1 MDNNQLLISNRMI
14 SEKKKYNGR
23 YPTTE
28 NVINII
34 LIINIHIYFFI
45 QSEQLLLNK
54 NSFNTINITKKNS
67 KRIKSG
73 NIFSKNPSKIL
84 PQKTSILKSK
94 NDDKNRFNLQNN
106 NNKKD
111 YSNNLLKKCQIRYNS
126 FLKEHRDVT
135 MSGTKRF
142 EDKSGEYYLQN
153 MNKFNKNNLN
163 INQKSVTSLK
173 LNNCNNNNDNINY
186 NSNKHMIKVKRKKIL
201 DELIPI
207 PTLKQKNKLK
217 NDFEKKTLYNA
228 MGNAK
233 YLRRYQYSNNIT
245 QKQLKIYK
253 IYKENQRNEKIN
265 NDKVKFIQIW
275 WKTIFQI
282 IKIQKTIRGYL
293 YRIKLISSLDQRE
306 EYIDKVIFLVKSVKK
321 IFLYRLLNELVI
333 YKPGNGYY
341 FHKWKEITSKKVI
354 LKKMVNIAIINKNK
368 NNFYLTTRFNS
379 NILKKENDDSDS
391 ENEFYKMRKEIMKN
405 ENANK
410 SLIDVYTKGIKN
422 KKVKKGKHLSSSSFV
437 LRTTKKNIKIG
448 IELSTSQIINRT
460 KKSLYDLNQTN
471 CNKKGK
477 KNTNNKIIS
486 TFDSVKKTV
495 HKRNKSNNNQP
506 KLNQYKFNTNN
517 KYNIKENGLK
527 EKSLNDL
534 KNIKVNHNK
543 NNFNNSNNKNMT
555 LTKINTD
562 LTKSSN
568 FGKNLTN
575 TESKDDISKKSINKK
590 KMHNYAV
597 SNISNHSTNLFN
609 TSNKNKKIKVYENKL
624 NDYNNKITNN
634 ENNSENQLFSIDKE
648 NQQLDKL
655 LPYAESIFDESQFSA
670 FLDNSTLI
678 NNKNIYNYSQ
688 DNDRFIFN
696 NNKSSKNNSCFDV
709 LSIRNQEKTNNF
721 EALVIL
727 KNYFD
732 IWAKKTIFGLLLRK
746 VFAIKNIFIGGNA
759 LIHII
764 SYKYYKLFFEKFKDG
779 YSFLILKEY
788 FNLWILKL
796 FTERIK
802 SFGEKFKLMKYFKFY
817 KMIIDKKM
825 ILQNVIQYEKYI
837 IRKNKGRKKR
847 NREQFYTE
855 YEQDNKYYITDFPIS
870 NIINNRYSLNNN
882 TNNCYIINNLN
893 YNSTDNKINIGLSYQ
908 NDLTINNN
916 NNNSNGTIRSKVIEF
931 PKHIYNQNKIKQSIY
946 DKSNNS
952 NIIFTD
958 NINNHKTIDNSNLFN
973 FNTDNKI
980 KNNIMKNID
989 TNDNCLQNNLNRSVI
1004 ISNKPSHFEPD
1015 LTTQKNQLMM
1025 VINIIER
1032 HRKSNN
1038 HNLFLS
1044 CFQEWKNTMNYDP
1057 NQNIKLRNKK
1067 IIKNQTSFNTNKN
1080 DKIINF
1086 SCGTIDN
1093 EELTK
1098 NTINSEGF
1106 PTESDSKSENK
1117 ISNISNNKLNSKL
1130 NSDKNKYSSS
1140 STFDFQEKE
1149 KEKENKNDNNPA
1161 KKCFQG
1167 VYKKK
1172 TIPGSTNKSMS
1183 FVKKNSFN
1191 HSLNSNTFQ
1200 LSRIT
1205 DFPNDLQ
1212 IQESIKEDNENDNV
1226 IKTISHK
1233 NLNLKDEANM
1243 NIVNFGYSTPE
1254 DYFGFKKVNKIEEM
1268 EVSFV
1273 PLNEK
1278 NINSN
1283 NDDDNDKYNENDHEI
1298 NTEKEDEYN
1307 KEDKKEVII
1316 EAIEEYNEFEG
1327 DNEKIIQKIK
1337 NEFNNYEEKLFYKT
1351 IDYFKTNFDNE
1362 INKENEKENNN
1373 KSMINIT

>member
-1 MDNNQLLISNRMI
+1 M
-14 SEKKKYNGR
+14 
-23 YPTTE
+23 
-28 NVINII
+28 
-34 LIINIHIYFFI
+34 
-45 QSEQLLLNK
+45 
-54 NSFNTINITKKNS
+54 
-67 KRIKSG
+67 
-73 NIFSKNPSKIL
+73 
-84 PQKTSILKSK
+84 KSK
-94 NDDKNRFNLQNN
+94 NDDKNKFNLKNS

-126 FLKEHRDVT
+126 FIKEHRDVT

-173 LNNCNNNNDNINY
+173 LNNFNSNDNPNY

-217 NDFEKKTLYNA
+217 NDFEKKSLYNA

-245 QKQLKIYK
+245 QKQLR
-253 IYKENQRNEKIN
+253 IYKENQKNDKIL

-282 IKIQKTIRGYL
+282 IKLQKNIRGYL

-306 EYIDKVIFLVKSVKK
+306 EYIDKVIYLVKSIKK
-321 IFLYRLLNELVI
+321 IFLYRLLNKLVI
-333 YKPGNGYY
+333 FKPGSRYY
-341 FHKWKEITSKKVI
+341 FRKWKEISLKKVI
-354 LKKMVNIAIINKNK
+354 LKKMVNILIINNNK

-379 NILKKENDDSDS
+379 NIFKKENDDSDS
-391 ENEFYKMRKEIMKN
+391 ENEFYKMRQEIIEN
-405 ENANK
+405 ENDNK

-422 KKVKKGKHLSSSSFV
+422 KKAKRGKNLSSSSFV
-437 LRTTKKNIKIG
+437 LRTTKKSLNIG
-448 IELSTSQIINRT
+448 VELSTSQIINRT

-471 CNKKGK
+471 HNKKN
-477 KNTNNKIIS
+477 KNNTNNSNNKIIS
-486 TFDSVKKTV
+486 TFDSLKKTA
-495 HKRNKSNNNQP
+495 HKRNKSNNNNQP
-506 KLNQYKFNTNN
+506 KFNQNKFSTNN
-517 KYNIKENGLK
+517 KYSDIKENCIK

-543 NNFNNSNNKNMT
+543 NNFNNSNNKNMA

-568 FGKNLTN
+568 FGKKMTN
-575 TESKDDISKKSINKK
+575 TESKDDLSKKSLHKK

-609 TSNKNKKIKVYENKL
+609 TNNKNKKIKVYENKL
-624 NDYNNKITNN
+624 NDYNKKINT
-634 ENNSENQLFSIDKE
+634 ENNNENQLFSIDKE
-648 NQQLDKL
+648 NQQLEKL

-688 DNDRFIFN
+688 DNDKFIFN
-696 NNKSSKNNSCFDV
+696 NNKSMKNNSCFDV
-709 LSIRNQEKTNNF
+709 LSIRNQEKQNND
-721 EALVIL
+721 ALVVL

-732 IWAKKTIFGLLLRK
+732 IWVKKTIFGLLLRK
-746 VFAIKNIFIGGNA
+746 IFAFKNIYLGIND
-759 LIHII
+759 LVQII
-764 SYKYYKLFFEKFKDG
+764 SYKYFKLFFEKFKDG
-779 YSFLILKEY
+779 YSFLILKVY
-788 FNLWILKL
+788 LNHWKLKL
-796 FTERIK
+796 FTKRIK
-802 SFGEKFKLMKYFKFY
+802 TFVEKFKLLKYFKLF
-817 KMIIDKKM
+817 KMIIDKKI
-825 ILQNVIQYEKYI
+825 ILQNIIQYEKYI

-855 YEQDNKYYITDFPIS
+855 YDKDNKYYITDFPIS
-870 NIINNRYSLNNN
+870 NIINNRYNLNNN

-893 YNSTDNKINIGLSYQ
+893 YNNTDNKINIGLSYQ
-908 NDLTINNN
+908 NDFPDN
-916 NNNSNGTIRSKVIEF
+916 NNNSNNLNGAIRSKVIEF
-931 PKHIYNQNKIKQSIY
+931 PKHIYKQNKIKQSNIIY
-946 DKSNNS
+946 DKSHNS
-952 NIIFTD
+952 NIIFND
-958 NINNHKTIDNSNLFN
+958 NINNHKTIDNSNLYN
-973 FNTDNKI
+973 FNPDI
-980 KNNIMKNID
+980 KNNNNIMKNND
-989 TNDNCLQNNLNRSVI
+989 TNDNYLQNNLSKSVI

-1038 HNLFLS
+1038 YHLFLS
-1044 CFQEWKNTMNYDP
+1044 CFHEWKNTMNYDP

-1080 DKIINF
+1080 DKIVNF

-1117 ISNISNNKLNSKL
+1117 ISTISNNKLNSKL

-1140 STFDFQEKE
+1140 STFDFQEN
-1149 KEKENKNDNNPA
+1149 ENKNDNNSV

-1183 FVKKNSFN
+1183 FAKKNSFN
-1191 HSLNSNTFQ
+1191 HSLNPNAFQ
-1200 LSRIT
+1200 LSRLT
-1205 DFPNDLQ
+1205 VFQNDLK

-1226 IKTISHK
+1226 IKPLSHK
-1233 NLNLKDEANM
+1233 NLNLILQNEEANM
-1243 NIVNFGYSTPE
+1243 NIVNFGYTTPE

-1278 NINSN
+1278 NKSN
-1283 NDDDNDKYNENDHEI
+1283 NNDNNDNNINENIQEI
-1298 NTEKEDEYN
+1298 NIEKEDEPN
-1307 KEDKKEVII
+1307 NEDKKEVII
-1316 EAIEEYNEFEG
+1316 EAIEEYNEYEE
-1327 DNEKIIQKIK
+1327 DNEKIIKKLK
-1337 NEFNNYEEKLFYKT
+1337 NEFDNYEVKLFYKT
-1351 IDYFKTNFDNE
+1351 IDYFKTNFGED
-1362 INKENEKENNN
+1362 INKENENEITN

>member
-1 MDNNQLLISNRMI
+1 M
-14 SEKKKYNGR
+14 
-23 YPTTE
+23 
-28 NVINII
+28 
-34 LIINIHIYFFI
+34 
-45 QSEQLLLNK
+45 
-54 NSFNTINITKKNS
+54 
-67 KRIKSG
+67 
-73 NIFSKNPSKIL
+73 
-84 PQKTSILKSK
+84 KSK
-94 NDDKNRFNLQNN
+94 YDDKNKFNLKS
-106 NNKKD
+106 NKKD

-126 FLKEHRDVT
+126 FIKEHRDVT

-163 INQKSVTSLK
+163 LNQKSVTSLK
-173 LNNCNNNNDNINY
+173 LNNYNNNDNINY
-186 NSNKHMIKVKRKKIL
+186 NSNKHMIKVKRKKIH

-245 QKQLKIYK
+245 QKQLR
-253 IYKENQRNEKIN
+253 IYKENQKNDKIF

-282 IKIQKTIRGYL
+282 IKIQKTIRGFL
-293 YRIKLISSLDQRE
+293 YRIKLISSLGQRE
-306 EYIDKVIFLVKSVKK
+306 EFIDKVIYLVKSVKR
-321 IFLYRLLNELVI
+321 IFLYRLLNKLVI
-333 YKPGNGYY
+333 YKPGIRYY
-341 FHKWKEITSKKVI
+341 FLKWKESALKKVI
-354 LKKMVNIAIINKNK
+354 LKKMVNISLINKNK

-379 NILKKENDDSDS
+379 NIFNKENDDSDS
-391 ENEFYKMRKEIMKN
+391 ENEFYKMRKEIIGK

-422 KKVKKGKHLSSSSFV
+422 KKVKRGKNLSSSSFV
-437 LRTTKKNIKIG
+437 LRTTKKSLNIG

-471 CNKKGK
+471 YNKKSK
-477 KNTNNKIIS
+477 NNTNCKIIS
-486 TFDSVKKTV
+486 TFDTLKKSA

-506 KLNQYKFNTNN
+506 KFNKNRFNTNKKN
-517 KYNIKENGLK
+517 NIKEKCLK

-534 KNIKVNHNK
+534 KSIKVNYNK
-543 NNFNNSNNKNMT
+543 NNFNNSNNKNMA

-568 FGKNLTN
+568 FGKKLTN
-575 TESKDDISKKSINKK
+575 TESKDDVSKKSNNKK
-590 KMHNYAV
+590 KMHNYAM

-609 TSNKNKKIKVYENKL
+609 TNNKHKKIKVYENKL
-624 NDYNNKITNN
+624 NDYNKKIST
-634 ENNSENQLFSIDKE
+634 ENNNENQLFSIDKE
-648 NQQLDKL
+648 NQQLEKL

-670 FLDNSTLI
+670 FLDTSSLI

-688 DNDRFIFN
+688 DNDKFIFN
-696 NNKSSKNNSCFDV
+696 NNKSIKNNSCFEV
-709 LSIRNQEKTNNF
+709 LSIRNQEKPNNF
-721 EALVIL
+721 EPLVIL

-732 IWAKKTIFGLLLRK
+732 IWVKKTIFGLLLK
-746 VFAIKNIFIGGNA
+746 KIFAFKNIYLASND
-759 LIHII
+759 LVHII
-764 SYKYYKLFFEKFKDG
+764 SYKYYKLFFERFKDG
-779 YSFLILKEY
+779 YNLLIMKAY
-788 FNLWILKL
+788 FNSWKIKL

-802 SFGEKFKLMKYFKFY
+802 SFGEKFNLLKYFKLF
-817 KMIIDKKM
+817 KTIIDKKI
-825 ILQNVIQYEKYI
+825 ILQNILQYEKYI

-855 YEQDNKYYITDFPIS
+855 YDKENKYYITDFPIS
-870 NIINNRYSLNNN
+870 NIINNRYNLNNN

-893 YNSTDNKINIGLSYQ
+893 YNNSGNKINIDLSYQ
-908 NDLTINNN
+908 NDFINNNNNN
-916 NNNSNGTIRSKVIEF
+916 NNNSNNNSIGTIRSKVIEF
-931 PKHIYNQNKIKQSIY
+931 PKHIYKQNRIKQSNTIY
-946 DKSNNS
+946 EKSHNS

-973 FNTDNKI
+973 LNADNKN

-989 TNDNCLQNNLNRSVI
+989 TNGNSLQNNLSRSVI
-1004 ISNKPSHFEPD
+1004 ISNNPNYLEPD
-1015 LTTQKNQLMM
+1015 LTTQKNQLIM

-1038 HNLFLS
+1038 YNLFLS

-1067 IIKNQTSFNTNKN
+1067 IVKNQTSFNTNKN
-1080 DKIINF
+1080 DKIVNF

-1117 ISNISNNKLNSKL
+1117 LSTISNNKLNSKL
-1130 NSDKNKYSSS
+1130 NPDKDKNKYSSS
-1140 STFDFQEKE
+1140 STFDLQEN
-1149 KEKENKNDNNPA
+1149 ENKNDNNSGR
-1161 KKCFQG
+1161 KCFQG
-1167 VYKKK
+1167 VYHKK
-1172 TIPGSTNKSMS
+1172 TIPGSSNKSMS

-1191 HSLNSNTFQ
+1191 HTINPNAFQ
-1200 LSRIT
+1200 ISRLQG
-1205 DFPNDLQ
+1205 FPNDLQ

-1226 IKTISHK
+1226 IRPISQK
-1233 NLNLKDEANM
+1233 NLNLILQNDEANM

-1273 PLNEK
+1273 PLNDK
-1278 NINSN
+1278 NSSSN
-1283 NDDDNDKYNENDHEI
+1283 NDDNENDNTI
-1298 NTEKEDEYN
+1298 NIE

-1316 EAIEEYNEFEG
+1316 EAIEEYNEYEG
-1327 DNEKIIQKIK
+1327 DNEKLIQKIK
-1337 NEFNNYEEKLFYKT
+1337 NEFNNCEEQLFYKT
-1351 IDYFKTNFDNE
+1351 IGYFKTNFFNDN
-1362 INKENEKENNN
+1362 INEGNEKEINN

>member
-14 SEKKKYNGR
+14 TEKKIYNGR

-34 LIINIHIYFFI
+34 LIINIHIYFLF
-45 QSEQLLLNK
+45 QPEQLLLNK

-67 KRIKSG
+67 KRIKAG

-84 PQKTSILKSK
+84 PQKTAILKSK
-94 NDDKNRFNLQNN
+94 NDDKNKFNLKN

-126 FLKEHRDVT
+126 FIKEHRDVT

-173 LNNCNNNNDNINY
+173 LNNFNNNNDNINY

-245 QKQLKIYK
+245 QKQLR
-253 IYKENQRNEKIN
+253 IYKENQRNDKIF

-282 IKIQKTIRGYL
+282 IKIQKAIRGYL

-306 EYIDKVIFLVKSVKK
+306 EYIDKVIFLFKSVKK
-321 IFLYRLLNELVI
+321 IFLYRLLNKLVI
-333 YKPGNGYY
+333 YKPGKGYY
-341 FHKWKEITSKKVI
+341 FHKWKEIASKKEI
-354 LKKMVNIAIINKNK
+354 LKKMVNISIINKNK

-379 NILKKENDDSDS
+379 NILKKENDDDSDS
-391 ENEFYKMRKEIMKN
+391 ENEFYKMRKEIIKN

-410 SLIDVYTKGIKN
+410 SQIDVYTKGIKN

-437 LRTTKKNIKIG
+437 LRTTKKKMNIG

-471 CNKKGK
+471 YNKKNK
-477 KNTNNKIIS
+477 NNTNSKIIS
-486 TFDSVKKTV
+486 TFDSVKKTA

-506 KLNQYKFNTNN
+506 KFSQNKFNTNN
-517 KYNIKENGLK
+517 KYNMKENCLK

-543 NNFNNSNNKNMT
+543 NNFNNSNNKNMA

-568 FGKNLTN
+568 FGKKLTN

-590 KMHNYAV
+590 KIHNYAV

-609 TSNKNKKIKVYENKL
+609 TNNKNKKIKVYENKL
-624 NDYNNKITNN
+624 NDYNKKINT

-688 DNDRFIFN
+688 DNDKFIFN
-696 NNKSSKNNSCFDV
+696 NKSNKNNSCFEV
-709 LSIRNQEKTNNF
+709 LSIRNQEKSNNF
-721 EALVIL
+721 EPLAVLQ
-727 KNYFD
+727 NYFD
-732 IWAKKTIFGLLLRK
+732 IWVKKTIFGLLLRK
-746 VFAIKNIFIGGNA
+746 MFVYKNIIIGKNA
-759 LIHII
+759 LVHII
-764 SYKYYKLFFEKFKDG
+764 SYKYYKIFFEKFKDG

-788 FNLWILKL
+788 FNLWKIKL

-802 SFGEKFKLMKYFKFY
+802 SFGEQFKLMKYFKFY
-817 KMIIDKKM
+817 KMIVDKKM

-855 YEQDNKYYITDFPIS
+855 YDQDNKYYITDFQIS
-870 NIINNRYSLNNN
+870 NIINNRYNLNNN

-893 YNSTDNKINIGLSYQ
+893 YNNTGNKINIGLNYQ
-908 NDLTINNN
+908 NDLTNNNNN
-916 NNNSNGTIRSKVIEF
+916 NNNSNNSMGTIRSKIIEF
-931 PKHIYNQNKIKQSIY
+931 PKHIYKHNKIKQSHT
-946 DKSNNS
+946 S
-952 NIIFTD
+952 NIIFND

-973 FNTDNKI
+973 LNTDNKN

-989 TNDNCLQNNLNRSVI
+989 TNDNCLQNNLSRSVI
-1004 ISNKPSHFEPD
+1004 ISNKPSHFDPD

-1038 HNLFLS
+1038 YNLFLS
-1044 CFQEWKNTMNYDP
+1044 CFQEWKNTMSYDP

-1067 IIKNQTSFNTNKN
+1067 IIKNQTSFNTKN

-1117 ISNISNNKLNSKL
+1117 ISTISNNKLNSKL

-1140 STFDFQEKE
+1140 STFDLQEN
-1149 KEKENKNDNNPA
+1149 ENKNDNNSG

-1172 TIPGSTNKSMS
+1172 TIPSSTNKSMS
-1183 FVKKNSFN
+1183 FIKKNSFN
-1191 HSLNSNTFQ
+1191 HSLNPNTFQ
-1200 LSRIT
+1200 LSRLQG
-1205 DFPNDLQ
+1205 FPNDLN

-1226 IKTISHK
+1226 TKTISHK
-1233 NLNLKDEANM
+1233 NLNLIMKNDEANM

-1278 NINSN
+1278 NISSN
-1283 NDDDNDKYNENDHEI
+1283 NDDNENDNENDHEI
-1298 NTEKEDEYN
+1298 NIEKEDEYN

-1316 EAIEEYNEFEG
+1316 EAIEEYNEYEG
-1327 DNEKIIQKIK
+1327 DNEKVIQKIK

-1351 IDYFKTNFDNE
+1351 IDYFKTNFDDD

>member
-1 MDNNQLLISNRMI
+1 M
-14 SEKKKYNGR
+14 
-23 YPTTE
+23 
-28 NVINII
+28 
-34 LIINIHIYFFI
+34 
-45 QSEQLLLNK
+45 
-54 NSFNTINITKKNS
+54 
-67 KRIKSG
+67 
-73 NIFSKNPSKIL
+73 FSKNPSKIL
-84 PQKTSILKSK
+84 PQKTAIMKSK
-94 NDDKNRFNLQNN
+94 NDDKNKLNLKN

-126 FLKEHRDVT
+126 FIKEHRDVT

-173 LNNCNNNNDNINY
+173 LNNFNNNDNINY

-253 IYKENQRNEKIN
+253 ENQKNDKIF

-306 EYIDKVIFLVKSVKK
+306 EYIDKVIYLVKNVKK
-321 IFLYRLLNELVI
+321 IFLYRLLNKLVI
-333 YKPGNGYY
+333 YKPGKGYY
-341 FHKWKEITSKKVI
+341 FHKWNEITSKKVI
-354 LKKMVNIAIINKNK
+354 LKKMVNILIINKSK

-379 NILKKENDDSDS
+379 NIFNKENDDSDS
-391 ENEFYKMRKEIMKN
+391 ENEFYKMRKEIIGK

-422 KKVKKGKHLSSSSFV
+422 KKVKRGKNLSSSSFV
-437 LRTTKKNIKIG
+437 LRTTKKNINIG

-460 KKSLYDLNQTN
+460 KKKSLYDLNPTN
-471 CNKKGK
+471 YKNKNKNNTNKKVI
-477 KNTNNKIIS
+477 N
-486 TFDSVKKTV
+486 TFDSAKKAA
-495 HKRNKSNNNQP
+495 HKRNKSNTNQP
-506 KLNQYKFNTNN
+506 QLNQYKFNTNKKN
-517 KYNIKENGLK
+517 NIKEKNQK

-534 KNIKVNHNK
+534 KNIKVNYNK
-543 NNFNNSNNKNMT
+543 NNFNNSNNKNMA

-568 FGKNLTN
+568 IGKKMTN
-575 TESKDDISKKSINKK
+575 TESKDDISRKSINKK
-590 KMHNYAV
+590 KMHNSVV

-609 TSNKNKKIKVYENKL
+609 TTNKNKKIKVYENKL
-624 NDYNNKITNN
+624 NDYNKKINT
-634 ENNSENQLFSIDKE
+634 ENNNENQLFSIDKE
-648 NQQLDKL
+648 NQQLEKL

-696 NNKSSKNNSCFDV
+696 NNKSNKNNSCFDI
-709 LSIRNQEKTNNF
+709 LSIRNQEKPNYF
-721 EALVIL
+721 DALSIL
-727 KNYFD
+727 RNYFD
-732 IWAKKTIFGLLLRK
+732 IWVKKTIFGLLLRK
-746 VFAIKNIFIGGNA
+746 IFAIKNIYIGGND
-759 LIHII
+759 LVHII
-764 SYKYYKLFFEKFKDG
+764 SYKYFRLFFEKFKDG
-779 YSFLILKEY
+779 YSLLILREY
-788 FNLWILKL
+788 FNLWKLKL
-796 FTERIK
+796 FAKRMK

-817 KMIIDKKM
+817 KTIIDKKI
-825 ILQNVIQYEKYI
+825 ILQNIIQYEKYI

-855 YEQDNKYYITDFPIS
+855 YDKENKYYITDFPIS
-870 NIINNRYSLNNN
+870 NIINNRYNLNNN

-893 YNSTDNKINIGLSYQ
+893 YNNTDNKINIGLSYQ
-908 NDLTINNN
+908 NDFTNNNINNN
-916 NNNSNGTIRSKVIEF
+916 SNNSNGTIRSKVIEF
-931 PKHIYNQNKIKQSIY
+931 PKHIYKQNKIKQSNTIY
-946 DKSNNS
+946 DKSLNN

-973 FNTDNKI
+973 SNTDNKN
-980 KNNIMKNID
+980 KNNIMNNID
-989 TNDNCLQNNLNRSVI
+989 TNDNCLPNNLSRSVI
-1004 ISNKPSHFEPD
+1004 ISNKANHFEPD

-1038 HNLFLS
+1038 YNLFLS
-1044 CFQEWKNTMNYDP
+1044 CFQLWKKTMNYDP
-1057 NQNIKLRNKK
+1057 NQNIKLRNKR
-1067 IIKNQTSFNTNKN
+1067 IIKNQTSFNNNKN

-1117 ISNISNNKLNSKL
+1117 ISTISNNKLNSKL
-1130 NSDKNKYSSS
+1130 NSDKNKYSIS
-1140 STFDFQEKE
+1140 STFDLQEN
-1149 KEKENKNDNNPA
+1149 ENKNENNPA

-1191 HSLNSNTFQ
+1191 HSLNPNTFQ

-1205 DFPNDLQ
+1205 DFPNDFK
-1212 IQESIKEDNENDNV
+1212 IQESIKEDNENDNA
-1226 IKTISHK
+1226 IKPISQK
-1233 NLNLKDEANM
+1233 NLNLIIQNDEANM
-1243 NIVNFGYSTPE
+1243 NLAHFAYSTPE

-1278 NINSN
+1278 NINNN
-1283 NDDDNDKYNENDHEI
+1283 NDGNENENKDDNII
-1298 NTEKEDEYN
+1298 NIEKEDEYN

-1316 EAIEEYNEFEG
+1316 EAIEEYNEYEG
-1327 DNEKIIQKIK
+1327 DNEKVIQKLK

-1351 IDYFKTNFDNE
+1351 IDYFNTNFGDDINE
-1362 INKENEKENNN
+1362 ENEKENIN